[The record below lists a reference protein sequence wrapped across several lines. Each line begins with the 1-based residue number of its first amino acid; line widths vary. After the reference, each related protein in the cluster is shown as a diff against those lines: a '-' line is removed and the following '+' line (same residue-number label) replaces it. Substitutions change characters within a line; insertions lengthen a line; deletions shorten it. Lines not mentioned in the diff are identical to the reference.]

1 MRCALHRVFAAGF
14 PPNLFALPL
23 ALLEER
29 VPFDVLELDLPLLL
43 ELRELLLLRLLD
55 RLEPDLERDRD
66 PLLERDPLLLLRR
79 LPFLPLPDP
88 FGLPPLFPA
97 WEKLHL
103 SPYLHLPVRV
113 QLLQDFLVSCPTTPC
128 E

>member
-14 PPNLFALPL
+14 PPNFFALPL

-29 VPFDVLELDLPLLL
+29 VPLDVLELERPLLL
-43 ELRELLLLRLLD
+43 ELRELLLLRLLFLD

-66 PLLERDPLLLLRR
+66 PLREREPLLLPLLLR

-88 FGLPPLFPA
+88 FFFPLFTA
-97 WEKLHL
+97 
-103 SPYLHLPVRV
+103 
-113 QLLQDFLVSCPTTPC
+113 
-128 E
+128 